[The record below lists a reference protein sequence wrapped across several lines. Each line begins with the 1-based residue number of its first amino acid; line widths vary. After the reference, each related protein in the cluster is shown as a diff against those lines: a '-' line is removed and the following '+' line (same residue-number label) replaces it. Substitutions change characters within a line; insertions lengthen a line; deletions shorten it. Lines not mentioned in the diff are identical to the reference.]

1 MADQFT
7 KRVMQ
12 AVLGLTV
19 VYTIYP
25 VVGAA
30 VTVGTVVTSGA
41 AAYGATKE
49 LIALNA
55 ITTDYWVCAVDFDT
69 PGAAQV
75 FRIEIGTG
83 LAGVYTTAR
92 MQLQIDIPV
101 VTAVGT
107 YALQS
112 RYLIGPFPAYV
123 APNTQLVARA
133 TGAAAKVIGLS
144 TTIATG
150 L

>member
-1 MADQFT
+1 MSDQFT
-7 KRVMQ
+7 RRTMQ

-41 AAYGATKE
+41 GAYGATKE
-49 LIALNA
+49 LIAA
-55 ITTDYWVCAVDFDT
+55 AGIATEYWVCAADFDT
-69 PGAAQV
+69 AGAAQV
-75 FRIEIGTG
+75 FRLEIGTG
-83 LAGVYTTAR
+83 AAGVYTTAR
-92 MQLQIDIPV
+92 MQLQLDLTA
-101 VTAVGT
+101 VTANV
-107 YALQS
+107 A
-112 RYLIGPFPAYV
+112 RYMIGPFPAYV
-123 APNTQLVARA
+123 NAGTQLVARA
-133 TGAAAKVIGLS
+133 TGAAAKVIGVS